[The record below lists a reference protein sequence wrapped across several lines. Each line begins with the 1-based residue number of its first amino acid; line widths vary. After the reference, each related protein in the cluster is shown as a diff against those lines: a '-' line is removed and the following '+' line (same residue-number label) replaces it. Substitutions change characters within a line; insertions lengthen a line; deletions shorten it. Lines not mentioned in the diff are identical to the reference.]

1 MRATGNEVHRQGK
14 GKANAGTHAGRRS
27 ARGRGS
33 SALLF
38 LSALPCVSAFFLST
52 FSASPSAA
60 LEFGIGADLSFL
72 KQQED
77 AGRKSKDQGQIL
89 PGLEIFRKHG
99 YGWVRLRLFHTPAN
113 SPVPLPN
120 SLAYT
125 LAMAKPAKAGNFR
138 FLLDFH
144 YSDTWAD
151 PGKQQAPKSW
161 AGLPH
166 ATLID
171 SVEAYT
177 RQVIARFGAEGVLPD
192 MVQIGNEIDN
202 GMLWPDGKDDWNNL
216 ADLIKAG
223 IRGVDQGRGVAP
235 MPGIM
240 LHIACGGD
248 TVVTK
253 WFFDNAAKSG
263 IAYDVIGQS
272 YYPLWQGT
280 PADLGR
286 NLGFMAGRYAKDIMV
301 VETAFTPYTAD
312 HPGGGS
318 PFPLTDAG
326 QAEYIGEIDRLV
338 RATPGGRGKGWMW
351 WEPTGD
357 EYLGTPRG
365 LFDRQ
370 LNARPALSV
379 FDGRVSLARPRASAV
394 RKGSSQSA
402 KWDPISGHWPGI
414 RFGLPPGKEN
424 HEAGFRF
431 YTPLGQGL
439 PGL

>member
-1 MRATGNEVHRQGK
+1 MRESGIAGGIKIIAKDDGRTVRRQSF
-14 GKANAGTHAGRRS
+14 GTLGFA
-27 ARGRGS
+27 
-33 SALLF
+33 ALLS
-38 LSALPCVSAFFLST
+38 LTALPFLST
-52 FSASPSAA
+52 VSAAPAAA
-60 LEFGIGADLSFL
+60 LEYGIGADLSFL

-77 AGRKSKDQGQIL
+77 AGKRFKDQGQVL

-99 YGWVRLRLFHTPAN
+99 YGWVRLRLFHTPAH

-120 SLAYT
+120 TLAYT
-125 LAMAKPAKAGNFR
+125 LAMAKQAKAKGFR
-138 FLLDFH
+138 LLLDFH

-151 PGKQQAPKSW
+151 PGNQQVPKAW

-171 SVEAYT
+171 SVQAYT
-177 RQVIARFGAEGVLPD
+177 RDVIARFGAEGALPD
-192 MVQIGNEIDN
+192 MVQIGNEINN
-202 GMLWPDGKDDWNNL
+202 GMMWPDGKDDWDKL

-223 IRGVDQGRGVAP
+223 SRGVEQGRGGAS
-235 MPGIM
+235 MPAIM

-248 TVVTK
+248 TAVTK
-253 WFFDNAAKSG
+253 WFFDNAEKSG

-280 PADLGR
+280 PADLAR

-301 VETAFTPYTAD
+301 VETAFAPYPSG
-312 HPGGGS
+312 HPAGVS

-326 QAEYIGEIDRLV
+326 QGEFLREIDRLV

-370 LNARPALSV
+370 LNARPALTV
-379 FDGRVSLARPRASAV
+379 FDGRVSLQRLKPAFFH
-394 RKGSSQSA
+394 
-402 KWDPISGHWPGI
+402 SGVSGRVSGIPLAGRGTAI
-414 RFGLPPGKEN
+414 RFGFARGGGNPD
-424 HEAGFRF
+424 AGYRF
-431 YTPLGQGL
+431 FTPSGRLL